1 MLLNTE
7 PKEPLTT
14 SPVVFAEYR
23 VSVPCVPPEFI
34 SLGINECK
42 SIPPVIGI
50 NCLRLVTPV
59 EPSSAL
65 LILVV
70 TNKSTLT
77 VAAVCKL
84 TWNCVVDTDVIVKFV
99 FESAKIVF
107 GVIPY
112 RESLALSERTKQ
124 IILFNNKELDIVPEP
139 GEKLKVSVP
148 DAVTENNPPAVV
160 PEYFFLAKKSISES
174 VLALIASYGVSRIK
188 LVLFGFEI

>member
-1 MLLNTE
+1 M
-7 PKEPLTT
+7 K
-14 SPVVFAEYR
+14 FA
-23 VSVPCVPPEFI
+23 
-34 SLGINECK
+34 
-42 SIPPVIGI
+42 
-50 NCLRLVTPV
+50 
-59 EPSSAL
+59 
-65 LILVV
+65 
-70 TNKSTLT
+70 
-77 VAAVCKL
+77 
-84 TWNCVVDTDVIVKFV
+84 

-124 IILFNNKELDIVPEP
+124 IILFNNRELDIVPEP

-160 PEYFFLAKKSISES
+160 PEYFFLAKKSIFES